1 MVNIF
6 FIISIENFYLTLQ
19 QIFLNLTFIIITDY
33 IVLRR
38 TSYDFITLSDL
49 LSEVLYMRPEVV
61 TGTEIVQ
68 SILCTTLHW
77 YKTGF
82 LGDKFFCSDIWMKM

>member
-61 TGTEIVQ
+61 TATEIVQ

-77 YKTGF
+77 YKTLGF
-82 LGDKFFCSDIWMKM
+82 

>member
-1 MVNIF
+1 MNVMVNIF
-6 FIISIENFYLTLQ
+6 FIISIENFCLTLQ
-19 QIFLNLTFIIITDY
+19 QIFLNLTFLIITDY

-49 LSEVLYMRPEVV
+49 LSEVLYMRPEVA

-68 SILCTTLHW
+68 SILCTGTRHHS
-77 YKTGF
+77 GF
-82 LGDKFFCSDIWMKM
+82 LGHRFFCSDI